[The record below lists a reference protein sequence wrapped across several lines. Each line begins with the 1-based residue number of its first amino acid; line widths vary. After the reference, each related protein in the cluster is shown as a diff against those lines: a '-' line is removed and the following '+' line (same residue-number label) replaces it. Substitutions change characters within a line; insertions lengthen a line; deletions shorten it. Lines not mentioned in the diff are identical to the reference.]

1 MKKIVY
7 FILFISFFLFSSNS
21 YAISG
26 IYNTES
32 NIKKAILVEDYI
44 IKHRGRIENF
54 IIKYGIENNN
64 VLINELKWLNESIE
78 ALQKIQ
84 NTSIEKE
91 IAEDI
96 MKAILIRIKKINE
109 NLKKQLKIEKDKFQK
124 KLDKKKN
131 IYSKLWIKL
140 SDKINNINLKIA
152 KKIYKNDSILSLK
165 EWKIKKNLI
174 NLNIQSLKLRN
185 FWSINFKSEKE
196 IKETFINILK
206 KIKIEVSE
214 MKSILK

>member
-54 IIKYGIENNN
+54 IIKYEIENNN
-64 VLINELKWLNESIE
+64 VLISELKWLNESIE

-124 KLDKKKN
+124 KINKKKD